1 MLNFKDKNILFLNH
15 FYELRYRIYYYIISN
30 IITTLVAYEYSTE
43 LIYLFARPLLI
54 NKTHEV
60 NQLIYT
66 NITEAFFTFLNISL
80 FSSIFLTIPI
90 LLYQVFFYLL
100 PGLYEYEKE
109 NLSYIIYFMLIMIL
123 INLAIIYFLVLP
135 IIWSFFLEFDNTM
148 SQEVFKIKFEGKIN
162 EYITLVENLIISFA
176 ICSQIPVILI
186 VLINFNL
193 LNFNVLVK
201 ARSFMV
207 ITCLILGAMLSPP
220 DVFSQVI
227 LAIPLYFS
235 YEFGIFFAIFKKNS
249 FTTIL

>member
-1 MLNFKDKNILFLNH
+1 M
-15 FYELRYRIYYYIISN
+15 
-30 IITTLVAYEYSTE
+30 
-43 LIYLFARPLLI
+43 
-54 NKTHEV
+54 
-60 NQLIYT
+60 
-66 NITEAFFTFLNISL
+66 
-80 FSSIFLTIPI
+80 
-90 LLYQVFFYLL
+90 YQVFFYLL
-100 PGLYEYEKE
+100 PGLYKYEKE
-109 NLSYIIYFMLIMIL
+109 NLLYIIYFILIMIL

-148 SQEVFKIKFEGKIN
+148 SQEIFKIKFEGKIN

-207 ITCLILGAMLSPP
+207 IACLILGAALSPP
-220 DVFSQVI
+220 DVFSQIV

-235 YEFGIFFAIFKKNS
+235 YEFGIFFAIFRKNS